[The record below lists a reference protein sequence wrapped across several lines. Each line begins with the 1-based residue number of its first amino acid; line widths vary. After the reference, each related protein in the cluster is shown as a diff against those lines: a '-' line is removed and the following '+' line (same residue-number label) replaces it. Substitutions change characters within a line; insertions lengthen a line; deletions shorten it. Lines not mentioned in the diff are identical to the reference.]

1 MIDVPSS
8 IAKFVCWVNR
18 RMRLF
23 SLSLELIHSILS
35 LTCWYLVSGTSL
47 AKKSN
52 QPNESRPNVHFN
64 TNLVKTV
71 FHQLSVIKVSFL
83 METDFLHR
91 FQPYRFS
98 IWKKEGR
105 KVFQGLNAI
114 TEQYLFKLRKEKGI
128 NVPRGCYHAVMTTE
142 EMVDFDYW
150 RQVRMG
156 RSRQR
161 FFITSGI
168 EPWNFGPRRPQKS
181 W

>member
-1 MIDVPSS
+1 MIDVPPS
-8 IAKFVCWVNR
+8 IAKFFCWVNR
-18 RMRLF
+18 KMRLF

-71 FHQLSVIKVSFL
+71 FHELSFIKVSFQ

-98 IWKKEGR
+98 IQKKGR

-114 TEQYLFKLRKEKGI
+114 IEQYLFKLRKEKVI
-128 NVPRGCYHAVMTTE
+128 NVQEGVTMQ
-142 EMVDFDYW
+142 W
-150 RQVRMG
+150 WQ
-156 RSRQR
+156 
-161 FFITSGI
+161 
-168 EPWNFGPRRPQKS
+168 QKK

>member
-1 MIDVPSS
+1 M
-8 IAKFVCWVNR
+8 
-18 RMRLF
+18 
-23 SLSLELIHSILS
+23 
-35 LTCWYLVSGTSL
+35 
-47 AKKSN
+47 
-52 QPNESRPNVHFN
+52 HFN

-71 FHQLSVIKVSFL
+71 FHELSVIKVSFL

-98 IWKKEGR
+98 IQKKGR

-142 EMVDFDYW
+142 EMVNFDYW

-181 W
+181 